1 MKKFKKIFIIT
12 ISTLLVVGTFLYYRL
27 QPVFELNKL
36 PVYKGN
42 TNFEW
47 NKHSYDPSK
56 KTVVII
62 ADNDGTEMFDCLAPF
77 YLFNASGMANVY
89 IIAEKKAPVVM
100 AKGLFILPSF
110 GFSEIDSLK
119 IKPDV
124 IVIPNQSIAI
134 DKPQK
139 ASTVNWIKEHYT
151 GKNIILS
158 VCDGSATAAAT
169 GLYDSKP
176 ITTHASDFNK
186 IRKLYPKAGWVN
198 NVSVTQS
205 GNLFSTAGVS
215 NATEGSLA
223 VINYLFGRETMLKVL
238 NDIEYPFAE
247 IKTDHK
253 SIPLGTDDILT
264 VLKKVIFKRNNKIG
278 VLLSDSINE
287 FKLAGLLD
295 TYIRTVP
302 SGIETLILNGFS
314 VTSKYGLTMYP
325 TGIFNAQSFDEIHVL
340 MPELITVDDK
350 KLLAASKLV
359 TYNHKQAGYPI
370 DNYLIRIGN
379 QYGTQFKGIVKV
391 MLDFNWRWLKKTKC
405 HYTEIG

>member
-12 ISTLLVVGTFLYYRL
+12 ISILLVVGTFLYYRL

-36 PVYKGN
+36 PAYKGN

-47 NKHSYDPSK
+47 KKPSYDPSK

-134 DKPQK
+134 DKSQK

-169 GLYDSKP
+169 GLYDGKL
-176 ITTHASDFNK
+176 ITTHATDFDK
-186 IRKLYPKAGWVN
+186 IKKVYPKVGWVN

-205 GNLFSTAGVS
+205 GNLFSTGGVS

-223 VINYLFGRETMLKVL
+223 VINCLFGRETMLKVL
-238 NDIEYPFAE
+238 NNIEYPFAE

-264 VLKKVIFKRNNKIG
+264 LLKKVIFKRNNKMG

-287 FKLAGLLD
+287 FELAGLLD
-295 TYIRTVP
+295 TYVRTIP
-302 SGIETLILNGFS
+302 SGIETFILNGFS

-325 TGIFNAQSFDEIHVL
+325 TGSFPESYFDEIHVL
-340 MPELITVDDK
+340 RPELNTLDDK
-350 KLLAASKLV
+350 RLLASSNLV
-359 TYNHKQAGYPI
+359 IDDHFQSGYPI
-370 DNYLIRIGN
+370 ENYLTRIGN
-379 QYGTQFKGIVKV
+379 QYGSKFKEIVKL
-391 MLDFNWRWLKKTKC
+391 MLDYN
-405 HYTEIG
+405 